1 MGLDTNF
8 IKIVPPEQKLK
19 AKNTLL
25 SSAATKNGVI
35 FQSAITRKP
44 LVQLS

>member
-1 MGLDTNF
+1 MRLDTNF
-8 IKIVPPEQKLK
+8 INIGRPEQKLQ

-35 FQSAITRKP
+35 FQRAIT
-44 LVQLS
+44 